1 MAVASPENEAA
12 GVTTAAAAAPRARI
26 GDGTKFLFALPSFV
40 GAAMTIPVLVHM
52 QPFYSDVVLL
62 PVGYIALAIA
72 VARSLDALTDP
83 LIGWWS
89 DRTETR
95 FGRRKPWILAGVV
108 ACAVSFY
115 LLFDPPLS
123 LGASEAAIWFA
134 FTFAT
139 YFLFHTIYE
148 IPYVGL
154 GAELSS
160 DYHERSSLFGW
171 RSMLIGVGTIVAGAM
186 PTVLDGAGIH
196 DKRRAFHL
204 MATGY
209 VVLFVVLWSLLLA
222 FVPEKKHDAS
232 RTASP
237 LVPGIRRA
245 LRNRPFRIFLA
256 ASIGYATPSISPAL
270 LMPYY
275 VSYVLAPPNPLKWL
289 GIFLVI
295 YLGAGVVCVPL
306 WVRLSYRFGKL
317 PVWMVCNVIGVIGGA
332 LLFLAGKGDLRFVG
346 WVQAFV
352 GTQSAAFFFL
362 GPAMVADIT
371 DYDELRTGKKNAAD

>member
-1 MAVASPENEAA
+1 MADPKIA
-12 GVTTAAAAAPRARI
+12 GP
-26 GDGTKFLFALPSFV
+26 TKLLFALPSFV

-72 VARSLDALTDP
+72 IARSLDALTDP

-95 FGRRKPWILAGVV
+95 VGRREPWIVAGVA

-115 LLFDPPLS
+115 LLFDPPAS
-123 LGASEAAIWFA
+123 IGASEAAVWFA
-134 FTFAT
+134 ITFAT

-148 IPYVGL
+148 IPYIGL

-160 DYHERSSLFGW
+160 DYHERSGLFGL
-171 RSMLIGVGTIVAGAM
+171 RSMMIGVGTIVAGAM
-186 PTVLDGAGIH
+186 PTVLDAAGIH

-204 MATGY
+204 IASGY
-209 VVLFVVLWSLLLA
+209 VVLFILLWGLLLA
-222 FVPEKKHDAS
+222 FVPEKKHESS
-232 RTASP
+232 RTTSP

-245 LRNRPFRIFLA
+245 LRNRPFRVFLA
-256 ASIGYATPSISPAL
+256 ASIVYAIPSIIPAL

-275 VSYVLAPPNPLKWL
+275 VSYVLAPADPLRWL

-295 YLGAGVVCVPL
+295 YLGAGVVFVPI
-306 WVRLSYRFGKL
+306 WVRLSRKFGKL
-317 PVWMVCNVIGVIGGA
+317 PVWVACNVIGVIGGA
-332 LLFLAGKGDLRFVG
+332 LLFFAGKG
-346 WVQAFV
+346 
-352 GTQSAAFFFL
+352 
-362 GPAMVADIT
+362 
-371 DYDELRTGKKNAAD
+371 